1 MTHNL
6 MRMMGI
12 MKAVYITIL
21 TSLALTGCGGG
32 GGGGGSAVVK
42 PTPASF
48 ETTEYNAQYGLG
60 KIKASEI
67 YSDGYS
73 GSGVTVAVLDT
84 GVDLDHPDLI
94 DNIASGGY
102 DYVDNDSDANPNGQ
116 GDYMSH
122 GTHVAGTIAG
132 MKNETGMHGVAY
144 GAKILSLRNGISSG
158 SVSSSATINA
168 YSGAISKGAKV
179 INNSYIFSS
188 FSSAGGNKLLDARTN
203 DIVQVWA
210 AGNDSESNPRNYALA
225 PNESGYEDL
234 ADSLIAVVAT
244 DSTNTIAGY
253 SNKCGVAKNWCM
265 AAPGTSIY
273 STVDT
278 TDNKYS
284 ENYATMSGASMATPH
299 VSGAVAVLR
308 SKWPSKT
315 AAQIVTILYDTA
327 TDLGAAGIDTTYG
340 RGLLNLDNAVFA
352 QGSLNL
358 YSPSGS
364 SYSLEDSDLNVSS
377 IVGNAL
383 NKSIKTAVY
392 DKYKRDY
399 YYNLDGAIVSPG
411 GVNLLNELKYD
422 SEVFTVNQPGFN
434 FYKKND
440 SINVNGQV
448 SDYTLSYS
456 RNTPL
461 IESLSLMKNKVDL
474 NMSSNFS
481 LHNATHLSQVDSA
494 STFGISKSGNVTV
507 GAGVLSGFIDK
518 DKQHSVNGFS
528 LSALTQPTDGLS
540 VEVQLN
546 QLNEKDTFLSNYFSG
561 AYQTGNAKTNS
572 VSLTA
577 ASELGGNFD
586 FIAQASKGRTGVDT
600 LSNSVVSNITT
611 VDTSGYS
618 LALIKNSFTSKND
631 KAYFSIKQPL
641 KVDSGDLTLRTA
653 NGLNADDSISF
664 IDQSVSLKSADSEK
678 VYTLGYS
685 NDNGDDSKT
694 SILVNYKQNPS
705 HDSNTKDEYQTI
717 AKWSRKF

>member
-1 MTHNL
+1 
-6 MRMMGI
+6 
-12 MKAVYITIL
+12 MKTAYVTIL
-21 TSLALTGCGGG
+21 ASLTMILTGCGGG
-32 GGGGGSAVVK
+32 GGGSATVK

-84 GVDLDHPDLI
+84 GVDLDHPDLV

-116 GDYMSH
+116 GSYMSH
-122 GTHVAGTIAG
+122 GTHVAGIIAG
-132 MKNETGMHGVAY
+132 MKNDVGMHGVAY
-144 GAKILSLRNGISSG
+144 NAKILSLRNGISSG
-158 SVSSSATINA
+158 FVSSSATIDA

-179 INNSYIFSS
+179 INNSYGFSS
-188 FSSAGGNKLLDARTN
+188 FSSTGGNKLLDARTN
-203 DIVQVWA
+203 DIVQVWS
-210 AGNDSESNPRNYALA
+210 AGNSSLDDPSNYAKA
-225 PNESGYEDL
+225 PNESGYEAL

-244 DSTNTIAGY
+244 DSNNTIASY

-278 TDNKYS
+278 TDNEYS
-284 ENYATMSGASMATPH
+284 ENYGTMSGTSMAAPH

-327 TDLGAAGIDTTYG
+327 TDLGDAGVDTTYG
-340 RGLLNLDNAVFA
+340 RGLLNLDNAVYA
-352 QGSLNL
+352 QGSLSL
-358 YSPSGS
+358 YNSSGS

-377 IVGNAL
+377 IIGNSL

-411 GVNLLNELKYD
+411 EVNLLNELKYD
-422 SEVFTVNQPGFN
+422 SKELTINQPGLSFSQ
-434 FYKKND
+434 KND
-440 SINVNGQV
+440 SINIDAQV
-448 SDYTLSYS
+448 SDYNLSYS

-461 IESLSLMKNKVDL
+461 IESLSLMKNKVDS
-474 NMSSNFS
+474 NMSHNFS
-481 LHNATHLSQVDSA
+481 LSNATHLNQVDSA
-494 STFGISKSGNVTV
+494 DTFGISKSGDVTV
-507 GAGVLSGFIDK
+507 GAGILSGFIDK
-518 DKQHSVNGFS
+518 NKQHPVNGIS
-528 LSALTQPTDGLS
+528 LSALAHPTGGLS

-572 VSLTA
+572 FNLTA
-577 ASELGGNFD
+577 ASELGDGFD
-586 FIAQASKGRTGVDT
+586 FIAQASKGRTKVDT
-600 LSNSVVSNITT
+600 LSNSVVSNITS

-618 LALIKNSFTSKND
+618 LALVKNSFTSKND

-641 KVDSGDLTLRTA
+641 QVDSGDLTFRTA
-653 NGLNADDSISF
+653 NGLNADDLISF
-664 IDQSVSLKSADSEK
+664 IDQTVSLKSVDSEK

-685 NDNGDDSKT
+685 NNNSDNDKVSL
-694 SILVNYKQNPS
+694 LVNYKQNPS
-705 HDSNTKDEYQTI
+705 HDTSTKDEYQTN

>member
-1 MTHNL
+1 
-6 MRMMGI
+6 
-12 MKAVYITIL
+12 MKAAYIIIL
-21 TSLALTGCGGG
+21 TSLALTGCG

-73 GSGVTVAVLDT
+73 GADVKVAVLDT
-84 GVDLDHPDLI
+84 GVDLDHPDLV

-102 DYVDNDSDANPNGQ
+102 DYVDDDSDANPNGQ
-116 GDYMSH
+116 GLYMSH
-122 GTHVAGTIAG
+122 GTHVAGIIAG
-132 MKNETGMHGVAY
+132 MKNDTGMHGVAY
-144 GAKILSLRNGISSG
+144 NAKILSLRNGISSG
-158 SVSSSATINA
+158 SVSGSATIDA

-179 INNSYIFSS
+179 INNSYRFSS
-188 FSSAGGNKLLDARTN
+188 FSSTGGDKLLEARTN
-203 DIVQVWA
+203 DIIQVWA

-234 ADSLIAVVAT
+234 SDSLIAVVAT
-244 DSTNTIAGY
+244 DSTNTIASY

-265 AAPGTSIY
+265 AAPGSDIY

-278 TDNKYS
+278 TDNEYS
-284 ENYATMSGASMATPH
+284 ENYSTMSGTSMAAPH
-299 VSGAVAVLR
+299 VAGAVAVLR
-308 SKWPSKT
+308 SRWPSKT

-327 TDLGAAGIDTTYG
+327 TDLGDAGIDTTYG
-340 RGLLNLDNAVFA
+340 RGLLNLDNALYA
-352 QGSLNL
+352 QGDLNL
-358 YSPSGS
+358 YSSSGS
-364 SYSLEDSDLNVSS
+364 SYSLEDSNLNVSGV
-377 IVGNAL
+377 VGNSL

-411 GVNLLNELKYD
+411 NVNLLNELKYD
-422 SEVFTVNQPGFN
+422 SEALTINQPGFN
-434 FYKKND
+434 FYQKNNSVSVD
-440 SINVNGQV
+440 RQV

-461 IESLSLMKNKVDL
+461 SESLSLMKNKVDSD
-474 NMSSNFS
+474 MSSNFS

-494 STFGISKSGNVTV
+494 NAFGISKTGNVTV

-518 DKQHSVNGFS
+518 DKKHSVNGFS
-528 LSALTQPTDGLS
+528 LSALTQPTNNLS

-572 VSLTA
+572 INLTA
-577 ASELGGNFD
+577 ASELGDKFD
-586 FIAQASKGRTGVDT
+586 FIVQASKGRTDVDT
-600 LSNSVVSNITT
+600 LSSSVVSNITNI
-611 VDTSGYS
+611 DTSGYS
-618 LALIKNSFTSKND
+618 LALVKNSLTSKND

-641 KVDSGDLTLRTA
+641 KVDGGDLTLRTA
-653 NGLNADDSISF
+653 SGLNADDSISF
-664 IDQSVSLKSADSEK
+664 VDQSVSLKSADSEK

-685 NDNGDDSKT
+685 NDNGGDSKT
-694 SILVNYKQNPS
+694 SIFVNYRQNPS
-705 HDSNTKDEYQTI
+705 HDSSAKDEYQTI

>member
-1 MTHNL
+1 MVS
-6 MRMMGI
+6 I
-12 MKAVYITIL
+12 MKAAYITIL
-21 TSLALTGCGGG
+21 TSLALTGCG

-73 GSGVTVAVLDT
+73 GSGVTVAVIDS
-84 GVDLDHPDLI
+84 GVDLDHPNLV

-102 DYVDNDSDANPNGQ
+102 DYYDDDSDANPNGQ
-116 GDYMSH
+116 GGSMSH
-122 GTHVAGTIAG
+122 GTHIAGIIAG
-132 MKNETGMHGVAY
+132 MKNSSEMHGVAY
-144 GAKILSLRNGISSG
+144 SAKILSLRVGSTSSP
-158 SVSSSATINA
+158 SSAAA
-168 YSGAISKGAKV
+168 YSAHSGAIAKGAKV
-179 INNSYIFSS
+179 LNNSYSLGWS
-188 FSSAGGNKLLDARTN
+188 TAGGDKLLEVRNN

-210 AGNDSESNPRNYALA
+210 AGNSSNSDPSNYAIA
-225 PNESGYEDL
+225 PNNSGYEDL

-244 DSTNTIAGY
+244 DSTNTIAPY

-265 AAPGTSIY
+265 AAPGTDIY

-278 TDNKYS
+278 TDNGHS
-284 ENYATMSGASMATPH
+284 GNYATMSGTSMAAPH
-299 VSGAVAVLR
+299 VSGAIAVLR

-327 TDLGAAGIDTTYG
+327 TDLGDAGIDTTYG
-340 RGLLNLDNAVFA
+340 RGLLNLDNALYA
-352 QGSLNL
+352 QGYLNL

-377 IVGNAL
+377 IVGNVL

-434 FYKKND
+434 FSQKND
-440 SINVNGQV
+440 SINVDGQV

-507 GAGVLSGFIDK
+507 GAGALSGFIDK

-561 AYQTGNAKTNS
+561 AYQTGSAKTNS

-577 ASELGGNFD
+577 ASELGDNFD
-586 FIAQASKGRTGVDT
+586 FIAQASKGKTGVDT

-618 LALIKNSFTSKND
+618 LALIKNGFTSKND

-664 IDQSVSLKSADSEK
+664 VDQSVSLKSADSEK